1 VSYEMDDDP
10 ARLDFDVI
18 WGFLSTQA
26 YWHRW
31 RTAEQ
36 VRAQV
41 DGAWR
46 VVGAYDVATG
56 NQVGFARAL
65 SDGIC
70 EAYLADV
77 FVLRAHRG
85 HGLGKRLVST
95 MVDDGPGAHLRWWL
109 ATGDAHGL
117 YEQFGFTAPDPT
129 VLVRPGRFPPG

>member
-1 VSYEMDDDP
+1 MSYDLDDDP
-10 ARLDFDVI
+10 ARLDLDVI

-31 RTAEQ
+31 RTREQ

-46 VVGAYDVATG
+46 VVGAYDAVTG
-56 NQVGFARAL
+56 IQVGFARAL

-77 FVLRAHRG
+77 FVVPDHRG
-85 HGLGKRLVST
+85 HGLGRAIVRR
-95 MVDDGPGAHLRWWL
+95 MVEDGPGDHLRWWL
-109 ATGDAHGL
+109 ATADAHGL
-117 YEQFGFTAPDPT
+117 YRQFGFAEPGPT
-129 VLVRPGRFPPG
+129 VLVRPGRFPA